1 MKHTHL
7 LVAIFLL
14 LTPLAGCFDSSPV
27 QGPDRTGGAD
37 DRNGVEGDPGV
48 EWGPEVSDRAS
59 EWLRQNIRDEIY
71 DQVYYHYWDLREHME
86 ALQQDHSGIMRL
98 STIGRSVDGELDP
111 FNDYGKLLL
120 AEVTN
125 LSDTTPKPQ
134 ILIDGGHHGNEQLG
148 MEVAMLL
155 LDYLV
160 TQYEEDAWVKE
171 FVDSHDIF
179 IFPMVNVDGN
189 TRDTRANSN
198 GVDLNRNYP
207 FEWDGAGSGPASEPE
222 VAANVELFEAH
233 DFRLYISMHTG
244 TLWFLTPWGYTE
256 SLTPDVEMYTRLEQE
271 LTELTGLR
279 AGPAATEL
287 YIAKGTSLDYGYSL
301 GMPSVT
307 IEVDNEQWGVIS
319 VEEKQSRL
327 TAAFIGS
334 LYMMGNY
341 PLFGA
346 HPVLDGSS
354 HPTEIVNG
362 ESFTL
367 SLELNNTGFGPLV
380 NGTFWLKGDGFKA
393 SPDWIEIA
401 ELGANNSTT
410 LEFTVRPLYTGN
422 VSVELEGSFR
432 TLLIDGAPE
441 LLLSESNRSV
451 VFLKVSRDDRGLL
464 PGWSFPLG
472 LLSLAVA
479 AIAMQF
485 GPGPRT
491 SRK

>member
-1 MKHTHL
+1 M
-7 LVAIFLL
+7 L
-14 LTPLAGCFDSSPV
+14 LTPLAGCFDSSAARGPV
-27 QGPDRTGGAD
+27 EADGAD
-37 DRNGVEGDPGV
+37 GWNRVEGGPEV
-48 EWGPEVSDRAS
+48 EWGQEVSDRAS
-59 EWLRQNIRDEIY
+59 EWLRQEIRDEIY

-86 ALQQDHSGIMRL
+86 ALQQDHSEIMRL
-98 STIGRSVDGELDP
+98 STIGRSVDAELDP
-111 FNDYGKLLL
+111 FNDYGRLLL
-120 AEVTN
+120 AQVTN
-125 LSDTTPKPQ
+125 LSDPTPKPQ
-134 ILIDGGHHGNEQLG
+134 IHIDGGHHGNEQLG
-148 MEVAMLL
+148 MEVAVLL

-160 TQYEEDAWVKE
+160 TQYEDDPWVKE

-207 FEWDGAGSGPASEPE
+207 FEWDGAGSSAASEPE
-222 VAANVELFEAH
+222 VAANVEVFESH

-256 SLTPDVEMYTRLEQE
+256 SATPDVEMYTRLEQE

-307 IEVDNEQWGVIS
+307 VEVDNEQWGIIS

-334 LYMMGNY
+334 LYMMSNY

-346 HPVLDGSS
+346 HPVLEASS
-354 HPTEIVNG
+354 HPAKIVSG

-380 NGTFWLKGDGFKA
+380 NGTFWLKEEGFKA
-393 SPDWIEIA
+393 SPDWVEVA

-410 LEFTVRPLYTGN
+410 LEFTVRPLYSGN
-422 VSVELEGSFR
+422 ISVELEGRFR
-432 TLLIDGAPE
+432 PLLVDGTPE
-441 LLLSESNRSV
+441 RLLSETERSV
-451 VFLKVSRDDRGLL
+451 VFLEVGKADQGL
-464 PGWSFPLG
+464 PGWSLSMG
-472 LLSLAVA
+472 LLSLVA
-479 AIAMQF
+479 GAIAMRV
-485 GPGPRT
+485 GPG
-491 SRK
+491 SRRSGH

>member
-1 MKHTHL
+1 
-7 LVAIFLL
+7 
-14 LTPLAGCFDSSPV
+14 
-27 QGPDRTGGAD
+27 
-37 DRNGVEGDPGV
+37 
-48 EWGPEVSDRAS
+48 
-59 EWLRQNIRDEIY
+59 
-71 DQVYYHYWDLREHME
+71 
-86 ALQQDHSGIMRL
+86 
-98 STIGRSVDGELDP
+98 
-111 FNDYGKLLL
+111 
-120 AEVTN
+120 
-125 LSDTTPKPQ
+125 
-134 ILIDGGHHGNEQLG
+134 
-148 MEVAMLL
+148 
-155 LDYLV
+155 
-160 TQYEEDAWVKE
+160 
-171 FVDSHDIF
+171 
-179 IFPMVNVDGN
+179 
-189 TRDTRANSN
+189 
-198 GVDLNRNYP
+198 
-207 FEWDGAGSGPASEPE
+207 
-222 VAANVELFEAH
+222 
-233 DFRLYISMHTG
+233 
-244 TLWFLTPWGYTE
+244 
-256 SLTPDVEMYTRLEQE
+256 

-279 AGPAATEL
+279 AGPAAAEL

-307 IEVDNEQWGVIS
+307 IEVDNEQWGMIS

-451 VFLKVSRDDRGLL
+451 VFLKVSRDNRGLL

-485 GPGPRT
+485 GSGPRT

>member
-1 MKHTHL
+1 MKHKHL
-7 LVAIFLL
+7 LIAIFLL
-14 LTPLAGCFDSSPV
+14 LTPLTGCFDSSV
-27 QGPDRTGGAD
+27 AQGPVEADGIDGRDRAEGGSEA
-37 DRNGVEGDPGV
+37 
-48 EWGPEVSDRAS
+48 EWGPEVFERAS
-59 EWLRQNIRDEIY
+59 EWLRQDIRDEIY

-86 ALQQDHSGIMRL
+86 ALQQDHSKIMRL

-125 LSDTTPKPQ
+125 LSDPTPKPQ

-160 TQYEEDAWVKE
+160 TEYENDDWVKE

-222 VAANVELFEAH
+222 VAANVEVFESN

-256 SLTPDVEMYTRLEQE
+256 SPTPDVEMYTRMEQE

-354 HPTEIVNG
+354 HPAEVFER

-367 SLELNNTGFGPLV
+367 SLELNNTGFGPLF
-380 NGTFWLKGDGFKA
+380 NGTFWLEGNGFKA
-393 SPDWIEIA
+393 SPDFVEVA

-422 VSVELEGSFR
+422 ISVELEGRFSP
-432 TLLIDGAPE
+432 LLIDGTPE
-441 LLLSESNRSV
+441 RLLSETDRSV
-451 VFLKVSRDDRGLL
+451 VFLEVVMADQGL
-464 PGWSFPLG
+464 PGWSLSLV
-472 LLSLAVA
+472 LLSLVA
-479 AIAMQF
+479 GAMAR
-485 GPGPRT
+485 GGASARGNY
-491 SRK
+491 